1 MAGNTDF
8 IALYQELEVSAG
20 CTLEAFKHAYRKRV
34 GTLHPDREGSD
45 AHAAQD
51 LQRLNALYTAAMDFH
66 RRYGRLP
73 GAAQLGP
80 VSGPPGPL
88 PAQSTHTRNAPE
100 PSRESR
106 GSSRIVLAIVVLVV
120 VGLWLGANFAPADD
134 PNGAPGIAVID
145 TPKQAKPAPP
155 VASIIDVGTT
165 AQQVRD
171 IQGEPVSGW
180 EQRWEYGPSWVAFR
194 CGVVIDW
201 YSSALRPLKVTSEH
215 PPATT
220 QRSPPRN
227 CKE

>member
-8 IALYQELEVSAG
+8 IALYQELELNAG

-34 GTLHPDREGSD
+34 AALHPDRKG
-45 AHAAQD
+45 AHPRAQQD
-51 LQRLNALYTAAMDFH
+51 LQRLNALYTAAMEFH
-66 RRYGRLP
+66 RRHGRLP
-73 GAAQLGP
+73 GAAQLG
-80 VSGPPGPL
+80 SGGAPGPV
-88 PAQSTHTRNAPE
+88 PAQPRE
-100 PSRESR
+100 PAAVQEPASESR
-106 GSSRIVLAIVVLVV
+106 GSSRAVLAIVVLIVI
-120 VGLWLGANFAPADD
+120 GLWIGANFAPAED
-134 PNGAPGIAVID
+134 PKISSSPA
-145 TPKQAKPAPP
+145 QADSIQQTKPAAA
-155 VASIIDVGTT
+155 VVSIIDLGVS

-201 YSSALRPLKVTSEH
+201 YSSTLRPLKVATEH

-220 QRSPPRN
+220 KWSPPRN

>member
-20 CTLEAFKHAYRKRV
+20 CTLEEFKHAYRKRV
-34 GTLHPDREGSD
+34 GALHPDREGT
-45 AHAAQD
+45 HVRAAQE
-51 LQRLNALYTAAMDFH
+51 LQRLNALYTSAMEFH
-66 RRYGRLP
+66 RRHGRLP

-80 VSGPPGPL
+80 ISTPPGPP
-88 PAQSTHTRNAPE
+88 PAQAAQRAEMPE
-100 PSRESR
+100 PAESR
-106 GSSRIVLAIVVLVV
+106 GNSRIVLAFVVLIVI
-120 VGLWLGANFAPADD
+120 GLWIGANFAPAGD
-134 PNGAPGIAVID
+134 PDPA
-145 TPKQAKPAPP
+145 TRLPAPATTQQSTPGPP
-155 VASIIDVGTT
+155 VVSIIDLGIT

-201 YSSALRPLKVTSEH
+201 YSSTLRPLKVANEH

-220 QRSPPRN
+220 KWSPPRN

>member
-20 CTLEAFKHAYRKRV
+20 CTLEEFKHAYRKRV
-34 GTLHPDREGSD
+34 GALHPDREGS
-45 AHAAQD
+45 HARAPQD
-51 LQRLNALYTAAMDFH
+51 LQRLNALYASAMEFH
-66 RRYGRLP
+66 RRHGRLP

-80 VSGPPGPL
+80 ISGTPGPMPTQQAAQQVHMQE
-88 PAQSTHTRNAPE
+88 PA
-100 PSRESR
+100 ESR
-106 GSSRIVLAIVVLVV
+106 GNSRIVLAFVVLVV
-120 VGLWLGANFAPADD
+120 IGLWIGANFAPAED
-134 PNGAPGIAVID
+134 PDPAASLPAAEGPQQSKPG
-145 TPKQAKPAPP
+145 PP
-155 VASIIDVGTT
+155 VVSIIDLGVT

-201 YSSALRPLKVTSEH
+201 YSSTLRPLKVASEH
-215 PPATT
+215 PPAKANW
-220 QRSPPRN
+220 SPPRN

>member
-1 MAGNTDF
+1 MAGDTDF
-8 IALYQELEVSAG
+8 IALYQELEVNAG

-34 GTLHPDREGSD
+34 GALHPDREGV
-45 AHAAQD
+45 HPRAAQD

-66 RRYGRLP
+66 RRHGRLP
-73 GAAQLGP
+73 GAATLGP
-80 VSGPPGPL
+80 ISGPPGPL
-88 PAQSTHTRNAPE
+88 PAQEHRNPE
-100 PSRESR
+100 VAEPVSESR

-120 VGLWLGANFAPADD
+120 IGLWLGANFAPAED
-134 PNGAPGIAVID
+134 PD
-145 TPKQAKPAPP
+145 P
-155 VASIIDVGTT
+155 VAGLPASRSAEQSRPGPPAVSIIDLGVT

-180 EQRWEYGPSWVAFR
+180 EQRWDYGPSWVAFR

-201 YSSALRPLKVTSEH
+201 YSSTLRPLKVATEH

-220 QRSPPRN
+220 KWSPPRN